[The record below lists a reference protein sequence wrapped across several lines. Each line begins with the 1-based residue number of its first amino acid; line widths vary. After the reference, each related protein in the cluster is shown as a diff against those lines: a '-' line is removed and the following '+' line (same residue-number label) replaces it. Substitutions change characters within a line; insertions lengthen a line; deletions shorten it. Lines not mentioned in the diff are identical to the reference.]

1 MVNIMSRYILRYKGS
16 SAMPAEHLNS
26 IRSTPG
32 LKVLDESP
40 KMLLVDGDESELR
53 KNLKSFPG
61 WSIHPETEYPLPDT
75 RQKLG

>member
-1 MVNIMSRYILRYKGS
+1 MTRYVLRYLGS
-16 SAMPAEHLNS
+16 SDVPGEHLDT

-40 KMLLVDGDESELR
+40 KMLLVDGDESALQEKL
-53 KNLKSFPG
+53 KNLPE
-61 WSIHPETEYPLPDT
+61 WSIHPEVNYQLPDT